1 MGESSPE
8 RSAVALRLFAPIAES
23 YDRYAALLSFGQDPR
38 WRRFLVERVETRPDD
53 TVLDVACGTGAISL
67 ALARRYGC
75 AVVGI
80 DQSVEMLAEG
90 RRRVVAA
97 GLEARVRLEEGR
109 AETLDFP
116 DSTFDA
122 LTSGYLLRYVADP
135 AATLAELA
143 RVVRPGGRI
152 AALDFGVPANPVAR
166 ALWRLYVGVGLP
178 VLGGLVS
185 PGWREVGRV
194 LRDSIPSF
202 YARYPLE
209 RQLAD
214 WRAAGIADVQAR
226 PLSLGGGLVIWG
238 TRDG

>member
-1 MGESSPE
+1 MGEPGTE
-8 RSAVALRLFAPIAES
+8 QGALALRLFAPIAES

-38 WRRFLVERVETRPDD
+38 WRRFLVERVEARPDD

-116 DSTFDA
+116 DATFDA